1 MLQSFLNMLQSTVQ
15 EWGSRIL
22 SNLPKIILALLT
34 VVAFHYMGK
43 LSQLA
48 AERAVKKL
56 KNKALRRFLISLTYA
71 AAVAVGILLALSILQ
86 LQKTLT
92 SLLAGLGIAGLGL
105 SFAFKDV
112 LSNFLSGM
120 IIVIRRPFK
129 VGDLVEIGGKTGI
142 IKEITL
148 RSTRID
154 TPSGQVILMPNAQVL
169 QNPIIDYTHKG
180 ERRVEINFGV
190 SYAEKPEKVIKIT
203 KEAVKKVKARKKS
216 KEVEVFYTEFGASAA
231 NVLVRFWIDFKSSN
245 ADHYSAQ
252 SDAIKNIKA
261 AFEKHKIYLP
271 FDTISLDFGTKAGV
285 KLKKMMK

>member
-1 MLQSFLNMLQSTVQ
+1 MLQSFLSTVQ
-15 EWGSRIL
+15 GTIQEWGNRIL
-22 SNLPKIILALLT
+22 GNLPKIILAVLT
-34 VVAFHYMGK
+34 IVAFHYLGK
-43 LSQLA
+43 LGQLA
-48 AERAVKKL
+48 AEKAVKKL
-56 KNKALRRFLISLTYA
+56 KNKALRRFLISLTYV
-71 AAVAVGILLALSILQ
+71 AAVIVGIMLALSILQ

-92 SLLAGLGIAGLGL
+92 SLLAGVGIAGLGL

-129 VGDLVEIGGKTGI
+129 VGDLVEIGGKTGV

-154 TPSGQVILMPNAQVL
+154 NPSGQVILMPNAQVL

-180 ERRVEINFGV
+180 ERRVEVKFGV

-203 KEAVKKVKARKKS
+203 KEAVRKVKACKKP
-216 KEVEVFYTEFGASAA
+216 KGVEAYYTEFGASAA
-231 NVLVRFWIDFKSSN
+231 TVLVRFWIDFKNSN

-252 SDAIKNIKA
+252 SDAIKNIKT
-261 AFEKHKIYLP
+261 AFEKNKIYMP
-271 FDTISLDFGTKAGV
+271 FDTISLDFGTKAGIR
-285 KLKKMMK
+285 KLPK